1 MLCGAVAKKRFN
13 DHPFAYHE
21 EIELEITT
29 LTNLG
34 SGLGRVTLPES
45 QISNLK
51 SQITTQP
58 PAPASGWAA

>member
-1 MLCGAVAKKRFN
+1 VAKKRFN

-34 SGLGRVTLPES
+34 SGLGRIVLPPS
-45 QISNLK
+45 QERPS
-51 SQITTQP
+51 
-58 PAPASGWAA
+58 PAAGS